1 MRRRSRA
8 GGQLAKS
15 LRRKAATSGRR
26 DAPKAVR
33 RRGSSPAAQGTKTA
47 QLTRELNEAQEQQTA
62 TADVLQLISRS
73 TFDLQP
79 VLDTL
84 AESAARLCK
93 AEMAFISRR
102 EGDTFRFM
110 TAVGSTPALAND
122 AMRFQR
128 TFLDTHVFTAA
139 AGRATIAGRVL
150 QERRAVQ
157 IADLASDPEY
167 KLTEAI
173 TIAKIRTLLS
183 VPLMREGEP
192 IGVMNLAR
200 QRVASFTDKQ
210 IELVTTFADQAVIA
224 IENARLLNE
233 LRQSLQQQTAT
244 ADVLRVISSSPG
256 ELELV
261 FEAMLTNATRLC

>member
-8 GGQLAKS
+8 GGQPAKS
-15 LRRKAATSGRR
+15 LRRKAVTSGRR

-33 RRGSSPAAQGTKTA
+33 RRGTSTAAQGTRTKTA
-47 QLTRELNEAQEQQTA
+47 QLTRELNAAQEQQTA
-62 TADVLQLISRS
+62 TADVLKLISRS
-73 TFDLQP
+73 SFDLQP

-102 EGDTFRFM
+102 EGDTFRFV

-122 AMRFQR
+122 AMRFQS

-139 AGRATIAGRVL
+139 AGRATIAGHVL
-150 QERRAVQ
+150 QEHQAVQ
-157 IADLASDPEY
+157 IADLASDPDY

-173 TIAKIRTLLS
+173 TIAKIRTLLG

-192 IGVMNLAR
+192 IGLLTLAR
-200 QRVASFTDKQ
+200 QRVDPFTDKQ
-210 IELVTTFADQAVIA
+210 IALVTTFADQAVIA

-233 LRQSLQQQTAT
+233 LRQRTRDLTESLQQQTAT
-244 ADVLRVISSSPG
+244 SAADQAKL
-256 ELELV
+256 
-261 FEAMLTNATRLC
+261 FQ

>member
-1 MRRRSRA
+1 MA
-8 GGQLAKS
+8 PKS
-15 LRRKAATSGRR
+15 LRRKAVTSGRR

-33 RRGSSPAAQGTKTA
+33 RRGTSTAAQGTRTKTA
-47 QLTRELNEAQEQQTA
+47 QLTRELNAAQEQQTA
-62 TADVLQLISRS
+62 TADVLKLISRS

-102 EGDTFRFM
+102 EGDTFRFV

-122 AMRFQR
+122 AMRFQS

-139 AGRATIAGRVL
+139 AGRATIAGHVL
-150 QERRAVQ
+150 QEHQAVQ
-157 IADLASDPEY
+157 IADLASDPDY

-173 TIAKIRTLLS
+173 TIAKIRTLLG

-192 IGVMNLAR
+192 IGLLTLAR
-200 QRVASFTDKQ
+200 QRVDPFTDKQ
-210 IELVTTFADQAVIA
+210 IALVTTFADQAVIA

-233 LRQSLQQQTAT
+233 LRQRTRDLTESLQQQTAT
-244 ADVLRVISSSPG
+244 SAADQAKL
-256 ELELV
+256 
-261 FEAMLTNATRLC
+261 FQ

>member
-1 MRRRSRA
+1 MRRRSKA
-8 GGQLAKS
+8 GGQSAKS
-15 LRRKAATSGRR
+15 LRRKTVTSRRR

-33 RRGSSPAAQGTKTA
+33 HRGSSPAAQGTRTKTA
-47 QLTRELNEAQEQQTA
+47 QLTRELNAAQEQQTA
-62 TADVLQLISRS
+62 TADVLKLISRS

-102 EGDTFRFM
+102 EGDTFRFV

-122 AMRFQR
+122 AMRFQS

-157 IADLASDPEY
+157 IADLASDPDY

-173 TIAKIRTLLS
+173 TIAKIRSRRSSSTRMCAHCQHSTPTANWSRFIRPRSAVRTSRRRAPSCKMLISSTGWNSAGRRYTLNS
-183 VPLMREGEP
+183 MNQLMRIHE
-192 IGVMNLAR
+192 
-200 QRVASFTDKQ
+200 
-210 IELVTTFADQAVIA
+210 
-224 IENARLLNE
+224 
-233 LRQSLQQQTAT
+233 
-244 ADVLRVISSSPG
+244 
-256 ELELV
+256 
-261 FEAMLTNATRLC
+261 